1 MATREYYKG
10 DTVNNAVKVT
20 FDNFELLDTLNISYA
35 IFQVGLVQKRV
46 EREDITN
53 PMYLSFTREQTK
65 KFASETKGYVAFYN
79 SVNEKFTAKG
89 SFTLNFKQEV
99 VKDE

>member
-1 MATREYYKG
+1 MSRTFYRG
-10 DTVNNAVKVT
+10 DTAKNAVKVT

-35 IFQVGLVQKRV
+35 VFQIGLVRRTVQ
-46 EREDITN
+46 REDITN
-53 PMYLSFTREQTK
+53 PMLLSFTREETR

-79 SVNEKFTAKG
+79 ESNEKFTAKG
-89 SFTLNFKQEV
+89 SFTLNFHQEV